1 MGVKPRV
8 KGKEIKGS
16 QRVSPRVKVKIRTR
30 VRTMPIAM
38 TMQEKEKGSQDKAR
52 AKAKVAKLRK
62 FVMFAISPDTM
73 QRTVGTMF
81 DKSKVQLLVALVNL
95 IGRMSPVFPTNS
107 RRLSPS
113 RHLKLPNITAFESH
127 PVLCCTYLR
136 ARFNCV

>member
-1 MGVKPRV
+1 
-8 KGKEIKGS
+8 
-16 QRVSPRVKVKIRTR
+16 
-30 VRTMPIAM
+30 M

>member
-8 KGKEIKGS
+8 KGKEIRGS

-52 AKAKVAKLRK
+52 AKEKVAKLRK

-81 DKSKVQLLVALVNL
+81 DSLLVALVNL
-95 IGRMSPVFPTNS
+95 IGRMLPVFPTNS

-127 PVLCCTYLR
+127 PVSCCTYLR
-136 ARFNCV
+136 ATFNCANCV